1 MTIIQFPKNKES
13 CCGSDRPEPITLT
26 LPVAPRPF
34 ARIRFEPADQKV
46 RAVPIQGALNWLE
59 ENKQQGAQVKGVDI
73 AGPGDPLVG
82 MEVTLETLRLVRER
96 YPDMDLSIT
105 TLGIH
110 ADQHA
115 ESLAEAGVTA
125 IRLKVDAVSR
135 KVAEKLYAWIRP
147 GTKTIPLSQALPM
160 LLQEQLQAV
169 KTFKE
174 AGCTVTVRTTVYPGI
189 NDTHIE
195 EIAEVMGKAGAEAM
209 ELVPCRKGAE
219 DFNLAPLDPETL
231 KQLQELALD
240 YLPTEIAM
248 ETEHRI
254 GTGCSSPHASCGS
267 IAALT
272 PKSTKARPNIALVS
286 SNGMEI
292 DLHLGQAYQVLIYG
306 PREDGLACL
315 LETRPAPEP
324 GSDDRWEELAKSLY
338 DCFAI
343 LVASAGERP
352 RKILGDHGIQVLIT
366 DGEIECTVETLLGG
380 GKNKCKKGKTM

>member
-13 CCGSDRPEPITLT
+13 CCGSDRPAPITLT

-59 ENKQQGAQVKGVDI
+59 ENMQQGASVKGVDI

-82 MEVTLETLRLVRER
+82 MEVTLETFRLVRAR
-96 YPDMDLSIT
+96 YPDMGLSVT

-110 ADQHA
+110 AEQHA
-115 ESLAEAGVTA
+115 ESLAEAGVTN
-125 IRLKVDAVSR
+125 IRLKVDAVSQ

-147 GTKTIPLSQALPM
+147 GTKTIPLSQALPV

-169 KTFKE
+169 KIFKE
-174 AGCTVTVRTTVYPGI
+174 AGCTVTICTTVYPGI
-189 NDTHIE
+189 NDAHIE
-195 EIAEVMGKAGAEAM
+195 EIAEVMAKAGAEAM
-209 ELVPCRKGAE
+209 ELVPSRKGSE
-219 DFNLAPLDPETL
+219 DFNLVPPGLETL
-231 KQLQELALD
+231 KQLKERAAD
-240 YLPTEIAM
+240 YLPTVIAV
-248 ETEHRI
+248 ETEHHV
-254 GTGCSSPHASCGS
+254 GSGCSSPHGSCRS
-267 IAALT
+267 ITVLT
-272 PKSTKARPNIALVS
+272 PKPTKTRPNIALVS

-324 GSDDRWEELAKSLY
+324 GSDDRWKELAKTLR

-343 LVASAGERP
+343 LAASAGERP
-352 RKILGDHGIQVLIT
+352 RKILDDHGIAVLIT
-366 DGEIECTVETLLGG
+366 DGEIEGTVDMLYGG
-380 GKNKCKKGKTM
+380 GKRKKKKQS